1 MKQKRTVT
9 GWFYGLTAGYLAAM
23 ASVYL
28 LFPGLQGYGGIVGDK
43 LLLYWILTGGYLVA
57 LLLLLGEGALVGAYT
72 LSPKGYLRSTTWPER
87 FCLLYLLLTWISALA
102 SPWFPETLLG
112 VSRHEGALML
122 SCYCLS
128 FLLVVRWG
136 RAKRWL
142 LWVLAGSLSL
152 CCLLSLLQ
160 LTGANPLGLYPDGYT
175 YADGGVHYGGQY
187 LGTIGNVDL
196 LAGLLALG
204 IPMLWVALVRLQG
217 RGRWWLLL
225 PLLLCLTVLVW
236 MHVLAGLVGVFGG
249 ALFTLPAVLPVAP
262 KRRKWLWL
270 GAAAVAVLAL
280 VAFYLFSWEDGLFR
294 EMHLLLHGKAEDEF
308 GSGRLYIWRSVLER
322 LPDKL
327 LLGSGPDTMLYA
339 ELDAFTR
346 SDEALGATIVSYID
360 AAHNA
365 YLNILFHQ
373 GIFALASYLLMLFT
387 AAWHWLRYSASDAAT
402 AVLGA
407 GVLAYCIQGFFGIEM
422 FLVAPFFWLALAL
435 LVGRN
440 RRDANNYER
449 NKRREQTWG
458 KDC

>member
-9 GWFYGLTAGYLAAM
+9 GWLYGLTAGYLAAM

-196 LAGLLALG
+196 LAGVLSLAAALFWVTLL
-204 IPMLWVALVRLQG
+204 
-217 RGRWWLLL
+217 RGRSRQRLWLL
-225 PLLLCLTVLVW
+225 P
-236 MHVLAGLVGVFGG
+236 
-249 ALFTLPAVLPVAP
+249 
-262 KRRKWLWL
+262 
-270 GAAAVAVLAL
+270 VLAL
-280 VAFYLFSWEDGLFR
+280 TL
-294 EMHLLLHGKAEDEF
+294 
-308 GSGRLYIWRSVLER
+308 
-322 LPDKL
+322 
-327 LLGSGPDTMLYA
+327 
-339 ELDAFTR
+339 
-346 SDEALGATIVSYID
+346 
-360 AAHNA
+360 
-365 YLNILFHQ
+365 
-373 GIFALASYLLMLFT
+373 
-387 AAWHWLRYSASDAAT
+387 

-407 GVLAYCIQGFFGIEM
+407 MGVMA
-422 FLVAPFFWLALAL
+422 A
-435 LVGRN
+435 
-440 RRDANNYER
+440 
-449 NKRREQTWG
+449 
-458 KDC
+458 